1 MFERRSI
8 LVLVLGML
16 ASTPVAGESPGLG
29 EPMTDEEL
37 AEVSLTVLPNGD
49 GLPPGSGDARAG
61 ADLYARHC
69 AACHGAE
76 GEGSLNDRLVGG
88 VGTIGTE
95 APVRSVGSYWPYATT
110 IFDYVRRAMPY
121 NAPGSL
127 GDDEVYSLT
136 AFLLHANGVID
147 EDVVIDRQSLPRV
160 EMPNREGFFHSFG
173 TGD

>member
-1 MFERRSI
+1 
-8 LVLVLGML
+8 ML
-16 ASTPVAGESPGLG
+16 AAGALVAPVAVAASPGLG
-29 EPMTDEEL
+29 EPLTEQEL
-37 AEVSLTVLPNGD
+37 ESVSLTVLPNGD
-49 GLPPGSGDARAG
+49 GLPSGEGDARTG
-61 ADLYARHC
+61 AELYARHC

-95 APVRSVGSYWPYATT
+95 APVRTVGSYWPYATT

-127 GDDEVYSLT
+127 SDDEVYSLT
-136 AFLLHANGVID
+136 AFLLFANGVID
-147 EDVVIDRQSLPRV
+147 EGVVIDRRSLPAV
-160 EMPNREGFFHSFG
+160 EMPNRAGFVHSIG